1 MSRTS
6 ILSVIRQRNPF
17 FLWLGQ
23 LVSSIGDNFEY
34 IALLALAYQISG
46 STLVMSGVMVS
57 FMVPNLIVSLFSS
70 VLVDRWDRR
79 RTMIISDLIRGLIII
94 APPVLLLT
102 GRLELWHLYL
112 YSALFGS
119 TTPFFNNANSAIL
132 PALVTREEYQPM
144 NSLMQTST
152 QIANV
157 VGLAVGGVAIAFL
170 GIANAYFFDAFTF
183 FFSALTIFFIR
194 LPATAK
200 TGRASPAGP
209 ARFWQS
215 WWSDFREGLRFYR
228 VEQTLLHLLLIFSV
242 INFAFG
248 PTSVLLLPFAKDSLG
263 VGVEGYGW
271 MMSIL
276 CLGMFLGTLI
286 MGTMGTIRNRRLWIF
301 VGAGALGL
309 LTALLPFTNFF
320 PAALAVMIFI
330 GFSLPVVNVISAT
343 IFQEKVPDHLRGRV
357 FGVRNVISQALMPVS
372 TALGGLLAD
381 WIGVSWTITACGLLA
396 IFTVVAG
403 LFIPSLAYINLP
415 ALERGVK

>member
-1 MSRTS
+1 MSKAS

-23 LVSSIGDNFEY
+23 LISSIGDNFEY

-57 FMVPNLIVSLFSS
+57 FMIPNLIVSLFSS

-79 RTMIISDLIRGLIII
+79 RTMIISDLIRGVIII
-94 APPVLLLT
+94 TPPLLLIT

-119 TTPFFNNANSAIL
+119 ATPFFNNANSAIL
-132 PALVTREEYQPM
+132 PSLVTREEYQPM

-152 QIANV
+152 QVANV

-183 FFSALTIFFIR
+183 FFSALTIFLIR

-200 TGRASPAGP
+200 IGKPSPAAP
-209 ARFWQS
+209 THFWQS

-228 VEQTLLHLLLIFSV
+228 VEQTLLHLLVIFSV

-248 PTSVLLLPFAKDSLG
+248 PTSVLLLPFAQNSLG

-276 CLGMFLGTLI
+276 CLGMFIGTLF
-286 MGTMGTIRNRRLWIF
+286 MGTTRVRNRRIWIF
-301 VGAGALGL
+301 AGAGAVGL
-309 LTALLPFTNFF
+309 FTAILPVTGFL
-320 PAALAVMIFI
+320 PIALIVMIFI
-330 GFSLPVVNVISAT
+330 GFSLPIVNVTSAT
-343 IFQEKVPDHLRGRV
+343 IFQEKVPDNLRGRV
-357 FGVRNVISQALMPVS
+357 FGVRNVISQALMPIS

-381 WIGVSWTITACGLLA
+381 WIGVSWTIMACGLLA
-396 IFTVVAG
+396 IFTVLTG
-403 LFIPSLAYINLP
+403 MFIPSLVNINLP
-415 ALERGVK
+415 ALERGLK